1 MTLDGYKEVYDT
13 RDLTDLRPLY
23 WTNEKL
29 VLHPYTTV
37 KPPEGE
43 NIILKGF
50 DFNNQKWQYDETVNK
65 DSYKYLSTVVAN
77 LMKENMDLKSRVT
90 ALENPVIDEPTEEII
105 PESTEE
111 GVNEDV
117 SK

>member
-37 KPPEGE
+37 KPPEGDL
-43 NIILKGF
+43 IIKGF

-65 DSYKYLSTVVAN
+65 SSYKYLSIVVAN
-77 LMKENMDLKSRVT
+77 LMKENMELKNRVS
-90 ALENPVIDEPTEEII
+90 ALENPVIEEPN
-105 PESTEE
+105 EE